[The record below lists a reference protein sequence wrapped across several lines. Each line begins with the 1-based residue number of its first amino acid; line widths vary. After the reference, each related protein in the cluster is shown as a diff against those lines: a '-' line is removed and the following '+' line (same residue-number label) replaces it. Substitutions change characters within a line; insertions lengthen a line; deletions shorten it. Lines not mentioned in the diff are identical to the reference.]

1 MTAPGFSA
9 LRVVAVDRD
18 TPESVLLSLDAGNDP
33 AFSFAHG
40 QYLTFR
46 HEVDGIELRRSYSI
60 CATAPSGVL
69 RVGVKRVDG
78 GAFSTWA
85 TSAVRVGDVLEAMAP
100 MGSFTHA
107 LDPEAARVYV
117 LVAGGSGITPIYS
130 IAATVL
136 ATEPQSR
143 VTLLQVDSTTSS
155 IMLLD
160 DVEALRNRYLDR
172 FRIWR
177 QLTQEPAG
185 LSLLDGR
192 PDEASLAEC
201 LRRGMLDADPDHV
214 FLCGPE
220 PLVELVTKVYTKLGV
235 GPERIH
241 TERFTTAQS
250 GRARTRAQG
259 PVDESVTPIG
269 SGTAQLAGRRTEF
282 SLYDGDT
289 ILDAVQR
296 VRPDVP
302 YACTAGVCSTCRA
315 HLADGAVEMGVTYGL
330 VPGEEDAGYVLT
342 CQAVPTTSTVNVDFD
357 A

>member
-1 MTAPGFSA
+1 MAAPGFSA
-9 LRVVAVDRD
+9 LRVVSVDRD
-18 TPESVLLSLDAGNDP
+18 TPEAVLLSLDAGNDP
-33 AFSFAHG
+33 AFRFAHG

-46 HEVDGIELRRSYSI
+46 HEVDGVELRRSYSI
-60 CATAPSGVL
+60 CSTAPGGVL
-69 RVGVKRVDG
+69 RVGVKRVEG

-85 TSAVRVGDVLEAMAP
+85 TSAVHVGDVLEAMPP
-100 MGSFTHA
+100 MGSFTHE
-107 LDPEAARVYV
+107 LVPEAARSYV

-136 ATEPQSR
+136 TVEPESR
-143 VTLLQVDSTTSS
+143 VTLLQVDSTSSS

-160 DVEALRNRYLDR
+160 DVEALRNQHLDR

-177 QLTQEPAG
+177 QLTREPAG
-185 LSLLDGR
+185 LPVLGGR
-192 PDEASLAEC
+192 PDEDSVTEC
-201 LRRGMLDADPDHV
+201 LRRGMLDTEPDHV

-220 PLVELVTKVYTKLGV
+220 PLVELVRKVYAMHGLED
-235 GPERIH
+235 ERIH
-241 TERFTTAQS
+241 TELFTAAQS

-269 SGTAQLAGRRTEF
+269 SGTAKLAGRSTEF
-282 SLYDGDT
+282 WLYDGDT
-289 ILDAVQR
+289 ILGAVQR

-302 YACTAGVCSTCRA
+302 YACEAGVCSTCRA
-315 HLADGAVEMGVTYGL
+315 HLGKGTVEMGTTYGL

-357 A
+357 G